1 MKIKILKVG
10 MMNTNCYIISD
21 NETNEAAIIDPGD
34 EFELI
39 VSEIEKLQVNLI
51 CIFITHGHFN
61 HISVADK
68 LREFYRVPIA
78 CAEDAE
84 EYLKNQ
90 ELNLGFLAGLD
101 INMEPDDIL
110 FNGDI
115 VHIGNL
121 DIKAI
126 SVLGHA
132 KGSLCYYIESEN
144 VVFSGDTLLKDS
156 IGNTDMD
163 INANHDLLISEITE
177 NLLTLPYETIVYP
190 GHGEQT
196 TIEHE
201 KMRLNS

>member
-1 MKIKILKVG
+1 VKIKILKVG

>member
-1 MKIKILKVG
+1 